1 MSIQPSLSI
10 QSTDSPTIYTET
22 KTRQAAAKDIQ
33 RSYRSLKR
41 PSSYKDESLTQTYL
55 MLDRALSEAQSQK
68 ELCKNNN
75 QTVNDDST
83 YISNDEEED
92 DEELDNRSQERSRCG
107 LNECMHE
114 LLMDSGKF
122 FYECFGKPRDKDTAE
137 NIVTAAEFGEESA
150 AMFCC
155 VKS

>member
-1 MSIQPSLSI
+1 MAIQPAPTSI
-10 QSTDSPTIYTET
+10 QSTDGPTTDIYTDT

-41 PSSYKDESLTQTYL
+41 SSSYKDESLTRTYL

-68 ELCKNNN
+68 ELRKNNN
-75 QTVNDDST
+75 NNNNDDST
-83 YISNDEEED
+83 YISNEEED
-92 DEELDNRSQERSRCG
+92 DEVLDTRYHERSLCG

-122 FYECFGKPRDKDTAE
+122 FYECFGKP
-137 NIVTAAEFGEESA
+137 
-150 AMFCC
+150 
-155 VKS
+155 